1 MDIKKVLETI
11 GIAAM
16 RAGKRYTSL
25 CIDRH
30 TVPQHQRFYCRECE
44 QYHEMC
50 MVEDWVWDN
59 ICKSQ
64 PKDIVL
70 CFHCM
75 ERRLGRKLTLKDLK
89 HVPCNAPYF
98 LGFQMDRF

>member
-11 GIAAM
+11 SVSAM
-16 RAGKRYTSL
+16 RAGKRYTEL
-25 CIDRH
+25 CISKH
-30 TVPQHQRFYCRECE
+30 KVPEHQAHYCRDCE

-50 MVEDWVWDN
+50 VVEDWVWAK

-70 CFHCM
+70 CFSCM
-75 ERRLGRKLTLKDLK
+75 EHRLGRRITLKDLK

-98 LGFQMDRF
+98 LGSVMDRF